1 MKKYILNNKI
11 FTSTDDNF
19 FIMIGEQKN
28 ALRLNHLFQ
37 RKDGSEQITIEKV
50 NRHVSR
56 SKEQLTFHDTE
67 QTLFSR
73 RNVSYLNFI
82 RQTNISSVK
91 LAQYLEQNLGE
102 FQEVVE
108 LQLLKA
114 ERPLDEIQKVA
125 IRILAV
131 MLHFKHKE
139 DINNNEGNF
148 KIFDYEYIQMM
159 QHSFR

>member
-1 MKKYILNNKI
+1 M
-11 FTSTDDNF
+11 
-19 FIMIGEQKN
+19 
-28 ALRLNHLFQ
+28 
-37 RKDGSEQITIEKV
+37 
-50 NRHVSR
+50 
-56 SKEQLTFHDTE
+56 
-67 QTLFSR
+67 
-73 RNVSYLNFI
+73 
-82 RQTNISSVK
+82 
-91 LAQYLEQNLGE
+91 
-102 FQEVVE
+102 VE